1 MMRIFSEHFPWNRAA
16 PLYFQAHQRGS
27 AASPSDGRGSNL
39 QWVTIIVFSVVLL
52 LPCFWQREIQAG
64 DLSSHVYNAWLASL
78 VHQGKARGLWI
89 SSQSNNVLFD
99 IALERLL
106 VRVGAHLAQQIT
118 VSFCVLLFAWGAV
131 LFIFRAGGGGSL
143 WFVLPCVAMLSYGFI
158 FHMGFFNFYL
168 SMGVCLWYL
177 AIFWCGGWPVRL
189 AAMPLLLLAWAAH
202 PVPVTWAVGMS
213 AYVALATW
221 IQPRRRLTLLALGL
235 LSIGVASFIL
245 DHLYWHSW
253 SLDQIFLS
261 TGTNQVVLFGF
272 KYIPLSASLLLIW
285 LVSFR
290 SLVKSI
296 GIAQVLVTVP
306 FQLWLLNV
314 AAVTLLPDRVMFP
327 QFGLPFGYMAQRL
340 SLAAAILMCAIL
352 APVPIG
358 RMQKTGL
365 TLIAIL
371 FFGLLYSDDKRLN
384 KLEDRV
390 VISVHQ
396 LPPAQRVISSIES
409 ERVGLISQHIL
420 DRACLGHCFSY
431 ANYEPS
437 SRQFRIRALPA
448 NGIVLDDYR
457 DVDAMQN
464 GVYSVQ
470 SRDLPLYVVYLC
482 GPGSSNVCTRQ
493 LEAGEITGRSSM
505 QQKTGP

>member
-1 MMRIFSEHFPWNRAA
+1 MMRILSEYFHWNRSA
-16 PLYFQAHQRGS
+16 PLSFQARQRES
-27 AASPSDGRGSNL
+27 TLSSRRGRGWYL
-39 QWVTIIVFSVVLL
+39 QWPTIVVFSVVLL

-64 DLSSHVYNAWLASL
+64 DLSSHAYNAWLVSL
-78 VHQGKARGLWI
+78 IDQGKAPGLWI

-99 IALERLL
+99 IALEWLS
-106 VRVGAHLAQQIT
+106 VRVGPHFAQKIA
-118 VSFCVLLFAWGAV
+118 VSLCVLIFAWGTI
-131 LFIFRAGGGGSL
+131 LFVFRAGGRSL

-158 FHMGFFNFYL
+158 FHMGFFNFYV
-168 SMGVCLWYL
+168 SMGICLWFL
-177 AIFWCGGWPVRL
+177 AIVWRCTWPVRL
-189 AAMPLLLLAWAAH
+189 AAMPLLLLAWVAH
-202 PVPVTWAVGMS
+202 PFPVVWAAGMC

-221 IQPRRRLTLLALGL
+221 MQPRRRLVLLALGL
-235 LSIGVASFIL
+235 LSLLIANFIL
-245 DHLYWHSW
+245 DHLYRHSW

-272 KYIPLSASLLLIW
+272 KYVPLSAGLLLIW

-306 FQLWLLNV
+306 FQLWLLNA

-327 QFGLPFGYMAQRL
+327 QFGLPFGYIARRL
-340 SLAAAILMCAIL
+340 SLAAAVLMCAML

-358 RMQKTGL
+358 RMQKAGL
-365 TLIAIL
+365 TLIAIS
-371 FFGLLYSDDKRLN
+371 FFGLLFSDDNRLN

-390 VISVHQ
+390 VLSVHQ
-396 LPPAQRVISSIES
+396 LPPSQRVVSSIVS

-420 DRACLGHCFSY
+420 DRACIGHCFSY

-437 SRQFRIRALPA
+437 SRQFRIRAHPA

-457 DVDAMQN
+457 EVDAMQN
-464 GVYSVQ
+464 RVYAVQ

-482 GPGSSNVCTRQ
+482 GPDSSSVCTRQ
-493 LEAGEITGRSSM
+493 LEAGETTG
-505 QQKTGP
+505 KTDVQPTK